1 MHTFESIRK
10 LIHLRRLDSK
20 PLRSTMADLIDKF
33 SHINASL
40 FRTGQVR
47 SFIRRVHLSI
57 IIICI
62 VRIDISISPS
72 PHKLKNNYR
81 EKRCQINGR
90 AIDYM
95 IAVALYSY
103 WKAVVV
109 CQLVCASHWKQWL
122 FLILRCASETM
133 QQIRKQYFHCY

>member
-1 MHTFESIRK
+1 MHTFESMRK

-20 PLRSTMADLIDKF
+20 PLRSTMADLIDKL

-62 VRIDISISPS
+62 VRIDISISLS

-81 EKRCQINGR
+81 EKRC
-90 AIDYM
+90 
-95 IAVALYSY
+95 
-103 WKAVVV
+103 
-109 CQLVCASHWKQWL
+109 
-122 FLILRCASETM
+122 
-133 QQIRKQYFHCY
+133 